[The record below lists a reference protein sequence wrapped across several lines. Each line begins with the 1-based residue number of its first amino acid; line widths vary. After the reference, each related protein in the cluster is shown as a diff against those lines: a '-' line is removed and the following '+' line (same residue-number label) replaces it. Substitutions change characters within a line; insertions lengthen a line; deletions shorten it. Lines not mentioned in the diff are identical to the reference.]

1 MFSPPTSVSED
12 RDTEMDSL
20 TSPSP
25 TTPSTAM
32 AEAPNLSGPQPSDQ
46 ISGTQHAGPFP
57 GETIATESTSEWP
70 NTTRISDLPLDH
82 PSFSMNMDLELPQS
96 LPDGNQSGFEFDPML
111 LFTPSSFI
119 TNETDGTPVSPG
131 MMQVY
136 HDRFFSIFHPIMPF
150 INRTRF
156 QSEMTEFLPSI
167 EAQALSY
174 AIAVLGTLSMLDQRS
189 STDHCYERARSL
201 LDVCERQEH
210 GGSLTNINMLQACI
224 LLTLFEFKRP
234 NFARAWMS
242 LGRAIRLVKI
252 MGLDQVGIKPLS
264 ENWGLAQD
272 NPLASETAPYAEE
285 KRRTFWVLYIF
296 DSFASVRTNLASAFD
311 ESVSVPLPSPREYP
325 DFSTSKEQ
333 MPSLQQL
340 FEMPADVPLSSFAAT
355 NVVIYLYQR
364 CSRHV
369 NSSQLESS
377 YAFWEN
383 HHGIEKAIHQCRTS
397 AIAQHLGYYSNEDPL
412 SLALRINLDTVDILL
427 HKAAFSRVER
437 DQLLTELSVSAGS
450 KCVMG
455 AKDLGQF
462 LIWPI
467 TTSIQVF
474 FRMLSHGEADIKPCI
489 NSIRTLSGALRDLSD
504 PKHAAPGL
512 IERADEIVAEA
523 EARASK

>member
-1 MFSPPTSVSED
+1 
-12 RDTEMDSL
+12 MDSL

-25 TTPSTAM
+25 TTPSTTV
-32 AEAPNLSGPQPSDQ
+32 AEGPKLSGPQSHGRQPSDQ
-46 ISGTQHAGPFP
+46 ISGPQHAGPFS
-57 GETIATESTSEWP
+57 GESIATESTSEWYGQRTQ
-70 NTTRISDLPLDH
+70 N
-82 PSFSMNMDLELPQS
+82 PSS
-96 LPDGNQSGFEFDPML
+96 LPDGNQSSFEFDPTL

-136 HDRFFSIFHPIMPF
+136 HDRFFAIFHPIMPF

-156 QSEMTEFLPSI
+156 QSEMTELLPSI
-167 EAQALSY
+167 EVQALSY
-174 AIAVLGTLSMLDQRS
+174 AIAMLGTLSMLDQGS
-189 STDHCYERARSL
+189 STDHCYEQARSL
-201 LDVCERQEH
+201 LDVCERQED

-252 MGLDQVGIKPLS
+252 MGLDQVGIKPVS
-264 ENWGLAQD
+264 ENWGLTQD
-272 NPLASETAPYAEE
+272 NSLTSEAAPYAEE

-296 DSFASVRTNLASAFD
+296 DSFASVRTNLGSAFD
-311 ESVSVPLPSPREYP
+311 ESISVPLPSPREYP

-369 NSSQLESS
+369 KSSQLESS
-377 YAFWEN
+377 YAFWET

-412 SLALRINLDTVDILL
+412 SLALRINLDTVEILL

-437 DQLLTELSVSAGS
+437 DQLLKDLGVSAGS
-450 KCVMG
+450 KCVTG
-455 AKDLGQF
+455 AKDVVEALQLGQALVGNKLEMFRQLGQF

-467 TTSIQVF
+467 ATSLQVF
-474 FRMLSHGEADIKPCI
+474 FSMLSHGEADVTPCI
-489 NSIRTLSGALRDLSD
+489 NSIRILTGALRDLSD
-504 PKHAAPGL
+504 PNHAVPGL
-512 IERADEIVAEA
+512 LERADGIVAEA
-523 EARASK
+523 EARGSQHTIQT